1 MSVTAQNVANKLAEV
16 AGIRVDLPIMGGF
29 NDPSNTFSDDVVVTG
44 GTQKAR
50 LKTPAINGAG
60 AAPDTAA
67 CKRAWV
73 IRLNESYVDGLDL
86 EVALTVFNSRA
97 IATHSKVDCEV
108 YKLGTD
114 GSLSGVDLCA
124 TAEQVITAVTA
135 ATEKVFSVTG
145 SGLAKGD
152 RLMVVGALNLNDTG
166 AAGGSADAYGY
177 LSRAQI
183 GGSMRGGFA
192 CVER

>member
-16 AGIRVDLPIMGGF
+16 AGIRVDLPILGGF

-44 GTQKAR
+44 GTQQAR
-50 LKTPAINGAG
+50 LKTPAVNGAG

-73 IRLNESYVDGLDL
+73 VRLNESYVDGMDL
-86 EVALTVFNSRA
+86 EVDLVAFVSRTL
-97 IATHSKVDCEV
+97 ATHAKVDCEV
-108 YKLGTD
+108 YLLGSD
-114 GSLSGVDLCA
+114 GALSGADLCA
-124 TAEQVITAVTA
+124 TAEQLITSTTA

-145 SGLAKGD
+145 SGLVKGN
-152 RLMVVGALNLNDTG
+152 RLMVVGTLNLNDAG
-166 AAGGSADAYGY
+166 AAGGSPDAYGY
-177 LSRAQI
+177 LSRAQV